1 MTCVAIVHRYSVVL
15 LQGGSRR
22 ATYEQGAPAVDI
34 VPPQV
39 DEAALA
45 ELSEA
50 DRAAVLAAMAG
61 AQPEPVADAV
71 AENQDLPKFD
81 CRGSMEQL
89 QARIWSPRFTINE
102 AALSKQ
108 TWHVTVV
115 KLLSILTFVAFG
127 EACECVCRWT
137 WQWQRRMPRC

>member
-1 MTCVAIVHRYSVVL
+1 M
-15 LQGGSRR
+15 QGGSRR
-22 ATYEQGAPAVDI
+22 TAYEQGAPGVEPF
-34 VPPQV
+34 PPHI

-45 ELSEA
+45 ELSDA

-89 QARIWSPRFTINE
+89 QVRIMSSDP
-102 AALSKQ
+102 A
-108 TWHVTVV
+108 H
-115 KLLSILTFVAFG
+115 
-127 EACECVCRWT
+127 
-137 WQWQRRMPRC
+137 P

>member
-1 MTCVAIVHRYSVVL
+1 MHIVSCVVVMINAVV

-22 ATYEQGAPAVDI
+22 QTYEQGAPPVE
-34 VPPQV
+34 VTPPQV

-61 AQPEPVADAV
+61 AQPEPVADAM

-81 CRGSMEQL
+81 CRGSMDQL
-89 QARIWSPRFTINE
+89 QVC
-102 AALSKQ
+102 K
-108 TWHVTVV
+108 
-115 KLLSILTFVAFG
+115 
-127 EACECVCRWT
+127 ACL
-137 WQWQRRMPRC
+137 

>member
-1 MTCVAIVHRYSVVL
+1 MPLSMQDASGSVESVACVGIVHRYSAGL

-89 QARIWSPRFTINE
+89 QVRLCPPCFTF
-102 AALSKQ
+102 KD
-108 TWHVTVV
+108 
-115 KLLSILTFVAFG
+115 LLSS
-127 EACECVCRWT
+127 
-137 WQWQRRMPRC
+137 